1 MISKFSVKKPYTVL
15 VCVVLVL
22 VLGVVSLTRMTTDLL
37 PSMSLPYALVIT
49 TDVGASPEE
58 VESDVTAPIE
68 AAMATT
74 SNIKNVTSMSYNS
87 YSIVTLE
94 YEQST
99 NMDSTIIEIQQKLD
113 QLKGNW
119 ADTVGSP
126 MIMQIN
132 PDMMPVLMASVDVDG
147 MSQEE
152 ISDYVNQELSASLES
167 IEGVAS
173 VTTTGALEENVQVT
187 LDQDKIDA
195 LNEKI
200 QDKIKEQF
208 ADAQSQLDDAK
219 GQVESGQKA
228 IEEGSGQLTGAVDEV
243 LSKKSELYQTQKDLE
258 SNLTQLQTQKEMLE
272 NAISQLKQAY
282 DGAVQIQ
289 QAIDALNQIKQS
301 GNIEGQTGEIPSNG
315 EMDAQTSEQI
325 QAILQGLMQN
335 QSPAVSEQLANLMEQ
350 FNGNIDQQIAAL
362 QAQLDTINATISSQG
377 AALAAMG
384 VTLNTYQDIP
394 TAITTLTD
402 LLMQVNTGIS
412 TIQNALTQIEA
423 GKVTMDDAIT
433 TLNSNAVLA
442 SLKMSSSLAQLET
455 ANASLQQ
462 AQTSLDSAKDQALDS
477 ADMNTVLSI
486 DTLSGLLVAQNF
498 SMPAGYVADGEENY
512 LVRVGDKVESIDD
525 LKNLVLI
532 DLGMDGIEPITL
544 ADVAEVEIAD
554 NASESYSKVNG
565 NPAVMISMEKQ
576 TGYSTGDVT
585 NRLLAKF
592 KSLEKSTD
600 GLHLT
605 VLMNQGVYI
614 DMIVD
619 SVVQNMILGAI
630 LAIFVLIL
638 FLKDFRPTLVITC
651 SIPLS
656 VIFAVVLMYF
666 SNISL
671 NIISMSGLALG
682 IGMLVDNSIV
692 VIENIYR
699 LRNEGYSIRKAAV
712 EGASQVTGA
721 IIASTLTTVC
731 VFAPIIFTEGI
742 TRQLFTDMAL
752 TIAFTLGASLL
763 VALTLVPAMAAGLL
777 KNTKEIKHGFLDK
790 VKAGYAK
797 LLRVALHFK
806 PVVFLLA
813 IVLLIGSTLAAF
825 SRGMSFI
832 DMDMETDQMT
842 VTVEAKEDETLTFE
856 ELKAISDE
864 VVDKISTIDGIDTIG
879 AMAGGNSTFSL
890 MGSGST
896 DSVSMYLILDENRK
910 NTTKEI
916 AKEIEKRTKD
926 LDCAISTDN
935 SSMDMT
941 AMFGSGVTVQIKGS
955 DIDKLQEIAK
965 QVTDVVEK
973 TEGTCDVENGLDDN
987 TPVFTISVDK
997 EKAAEYGMTV
1007 AQVYQLVYAKM
1018 ASNTSATT
1026 ITTDIK
1032 NYDVFIKT
1040 QEQDEVTLDD
1050 IKNMTFTYTPK
1061 SASMDAGTGL
1071 SLGDEPVQG
1080 EGEDTKETEES
1091 EENEDGTQEIP
1102 LSEIA
1107 TFTEGSTLSTIYRDS
1122 QTRYINV
1129 TAGIDETHNVT
1140 LVSNEIQKELDKLEL
1155 PEGYSIKMT
1164 GEDETIAESMNQ
1176 MYLMLLLAVIFIY
1189 LIMVAQFQ
1197 SLLSPF
1203 IIMFT
1208 IPLAFTGGFF
1218 ALFITGNEVS
1228 VIGMIGFVMLAGIIV
1243 NNGIVLIDYIN
1254 QLRRGGMDKKEAI
1267 IEAGQT
1273 RLRPILM
1280 TALTTIISMSTMA
1293 VGVGSGSEMMQP
1305 MAIVT
1310 VGGLIYGTL
1319 LTLFVV
1325 PCIYDAFFRNKSM
1338 VEEEL

>member
-301 GNIEGQTGEIPSNG
+301 GNIEGQTGEIPSSG

-394 TAITTLTD
+394 AAITTLTD

-721 IIASTLTTVC
+721 IVASTLTTVC
-731 VFAPIIFTEGI
+731 VFVPIIFTEGI

-797 LLRVALHFK
+797 LLRVALRFK

-813 IVLLIGSTLAAF
+813 IVLLIGSTFAAF

-856 ELKAISDE
+856 ELKALSDE

-941 AMFGSGVTVQIKGS
+941 AMFGSGVTVQMKGS

-1061 SASMDAGTGL
+1061 SAGMDAGTGL
-1071 SLGDEPVQG
+1071 SLGDEIAQG
-1080 EGEDTKETEES
+1080 KDTIETEES

-1122 QTRYINV
+1122 QTRYIDV

-1176 MYLMLLLAVIFIY
+1176 IYLMLLLAVIFIY

-1218 ALFITGNEVS
+1218 ALYITGNEVS

-1243 NNGIVLIDYIN
+1243 NNGIVLVDYIN

-1293 VGVGSGSEMMQP
+1293 VGIGSGSEMMQP

>member
-243 LSKKSELYQTQKDLE
+243 LSQKSELYQTQKDLE

-394 TAITTLTD
+394 AAITTLTD

-699 LRNEGYSIRKAAV
+699 LHNEGYSIRKAAV

-777 KNTKEIKHGFLDK
+777 KNTKEIKHNFLEEVQNVYGK
-790 VKAGYAK
+790 VLKVCLRFKA
-797 LLRVALHFK
+797 
-806 PVVFLLA
+806 VVFIVV
-813 IVLLIGSTLAAF
+813 IVLLVGSIGAAF

-832 DMDMETDQMT
+832 DMDMETDQLT
-842 VTVEAKEDETLTFE
+842 VTIAAKEDEKLSFE
-856 ELKAISDE
+856 ELTEMADE
-864 VVDKISTIDGIDTIG
+864 VVDKISTIDAIDTIG
-879 AMAGGNSTFSL
+879 AMAGGGGTMSMMS
-890 MGSGST
+890 GSST
-896 DSVSMYLILDENRK
+896 DSVSLYLILAENRDMS
-910 NTTKEI
+910 TAEISDEI
-916 AKEIEKRTKD
+916 AALTKD
-926 LDCAISTDN
+926 MDCAITTDS

-941 AMFGSGVTVQIKGS
+941 SLFGSGLTIEVKGN
-955 DIDKLQEIAK
+955 DIQTLQEIAAEVA
-965 QVTDVVEK
+965 QLTEE
-973 TEGTCDVENGLDDN
+973 TEGTTDVDDGLDKN
-987 TPVFTISVDK
+987 TPQLSISVDK
-997 EKAAEYGMTV
+997 ERAAEYGMTV
-1007 AQVYQLVYAKM
+1007 AQVFQLVYAKM
-1018 ASNTSATT
+1018 ASDTSATT
-1026 ITTDIK
+1026 ISTDIK
-1032 NYDVFIKT
+1032 DYKVYVQTK
-1040 QEQDEVTLDD
+1040 EQAEVTLDD
-1050 IKNMTFTYTPK
+1050 IKELTFTHTN
-1061 SASMDAGTGL
+1061 SD
-1071 SLGDEPVQG
+1071 
-1080 EGEDTKETEES
+1080 GEDE
-1091 EENEDGTQEIP
+1091 EIP

-1107 TFTEGSTLSTIYRDS
+1107 TFEEGETLSTIYRDS
-1122 QTRYINV
+1122 QVRHIDV
-1129 TAGIDETHNVT
+1129 TAGIDEDHNVT
-1140 LVSNEIQKELDKLEL
+1140 LVSSDLKEKLDKLDL
-1155 PEGYSIKMT
+1155 PEGYSIEMT
-1164 GEDETIAESMNQ
+1164 GEDETISEAMNQ
-1176 MYLMLLLAVIFIY
+1176 MYLMLLLAVVFIY

-1218 ALFITGNEVS
+1218 ALFFTGNEVS
-1228 VIGMIGFVMLAGIIV
+1228 VIAMIGFVMLAGIIV
-1243 NNGIVLIDYIN
+1243 NNGIVMVDYIN
-1254 QLRRGGMDKKEAI
+1254 QLRRGGMEKKEAI
-1267 IEAGQT
+1267 VEAGKT

-1293 VGVGSGSEMMQP
+1293 LGIGSGSEMMQP

-1310 VGGLIYGTL
+1310 VGGLVYGTL
-1319 LTLFVV
+1319 LTLIVV
-1325 PCIYDAFFRNKSM
+1325 PCIYDTFNRNKSM

>member
-394 TAITTLTD
+394 AAITTLTD

-721 IIASTLTTVC
+721 IVASTLTTVC
-731 VFAPIIFTEGI
+731 VFVPIIFTEGI

-797 LLRVALHFK
+797 LLRVALRFK

-813 IVLLIGSTLAAF
+813 IVLLIGSIFAAF

-856 ELKAISDE
+856 ELKALSDE

-916 AKEIEKRTKD
+916 AKEIEKRTKG

-1050 IKNMTFTYTPK
+1050 IKDMTFTYTPK
-1061 SASMDAGTGL
+1061 SAGMDAGTGL
-1071 SLGDEPVQG
+1071 SLGDGTAQG
-1080 EGEDTKETEES
+1080 KDTIETEES

-1122 QTRYINV
+1122 QTRYIDV

-1176 MYLMLLLAVIFIY
+1176 IYLMLLLAVIFIY

-1218 ALFITGNEVS
+1218 ALYITGNEVS

-1243 NNGIVLIDYIN
+1243 NNGIVLVDYIN

-1293 VGVGSGSEMMQP
+1293 VGIGSGSEMMQP

>member
-1 MISKFSVKKPYTVL
+1 
-15 VCVVLVL
+15 
-22 VLGVVSLTRMTTDLL
+22 
-37 PSMSLPYALVIT
+37 
-49 TDVGASPEE
+49 
-58 VESDVTAPIE
+58 

-377 AALAAMG
+377 AAFAAMG

-394 TAITTLTD
+394 AAITTLTD
-402 LLMQVNTGIS
+402 LLTQVNTGIS

-752 TIAFTLGASLL
+752 TISFTLGASLL

-1176 MYLMLLLAVIFIY
+1176 VYLMLLLAVIFIY

>member
-58 VESDVTAPIE
+58 VEGDVTAPIE

-377 AALAAMG
+377 AAFAAMG

-394 TAITTLTD
+394 AAITTLTD
-402 LLMQVNTGIS
+402 LLTQVNTGIS